1 MCQILRITAGGDTER
16 DMTDERTK
24 QLFHD
29 RVELEAVQLNEKAE
43 TFPHG
48 HVREALL
55 HKARQMI
62 TASAIIDRWLLSPGL
77 RAPR

>member
-1 MCQILRITAGGDTER
+1 MCQIVRITARDTER
-16 DMTDERTK
+16 DMADKRPK

-29 RVELEAVQLNEKAE
+29 RVEMEAVQLNEKAE
-43 TFPHG
+43 TFPRG
-48 HVREALL
+48 HMREALL

-62 TASAIIDRWLLSPGL
+62 AASEIVDRWLSSPGL